1 MRGGACV
8 SGHVRLVTGQ
18 ADIGRTGG
26 ANLKIGKMKRSR
38 RRKLTIIIMLLQA
51 LIFLILLKGYPLVK
65 VIHDSF
71 FKVNLIK
78 PVSGFAGL
86 DNFKKVI
93 ADERF
98 TQTVGNTIVWTVF
111 SVLGEYLMGMTT
123 AILLNRQFKGRAI
136 FRTLIFIPWLVP
148 IIVAG
153 MTWDWMLNTEFGIV
167 NYALKSLHIVNQSID
182 FLGDSRYAMISVIC
196 INIWRTFPYY
206 TISFLSAMQSI
217 PYELHEAAAIDGA
230 GIVQRFFHITLPQL
244 KSVSLVIVFMH
255 LIWTAINFDFIWVL
269 TEGGPNYATQ
279 TLPIMIYRYS
289 MKKFDVGAASAL
301 STLMFAAMTVLFLVY
316 YRQRTKISESLE

>member
-1 MRGGACV
+1 M
-8 SGHVRLVTGQ
+8 
-18 ADIGRTGG
+18 
-26 ANLKIGKMKRSR
+26 GKMTRSK
-38 RRKLTIIIMLLQA
+38 RRKLTVMIMLFPA
-51 LIFLILLKGYPLVK
+51 LVFLLLLKGYPLLK

-78 PVSGFAGL
+78 PVSGFAGWS
-86 DNFKKVI
+86 NFEKVI
-93 ADERF
+93 SDEHF
-98 TQTVGNTIVWTVF
+98 TQTVINTVVWTVF

-123 AILLNRQFKGRAI
+123 AILLNRDFKGRAI

-167 NYALKSLHIVNQSID
+167 NYALKSLHIIDQSID
-182 FLGDSRYAMISVIC
+182 FLGDSRYAMISIIL

-217 PYELHEAAAIDGA
+217 PSDLHEAAAIDGA
-230 GIVQRFFHITLPQL
+230 GIIQRFFHITFPQL

-255 LIWTAINFDFIWVL
+255 IIWTAINFDFVWIL

-301 STLMFAAMTVLFLVY
+301 STMMFTVMTVLFVFY